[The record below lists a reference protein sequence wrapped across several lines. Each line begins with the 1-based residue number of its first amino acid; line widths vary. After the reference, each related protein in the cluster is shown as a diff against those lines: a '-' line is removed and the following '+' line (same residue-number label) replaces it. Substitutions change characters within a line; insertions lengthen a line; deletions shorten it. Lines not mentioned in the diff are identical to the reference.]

1 MITIFSDRNLSFPN
15 ELCTAYFLTKVLFAI
30 YLPVTR
36 ATRPAYVILL
46 HNHNNIPSWVQFVT
60 QDTLKF

>member
-1 MITIFSDRNLSFPN
+1 MLTFFSVRKLSFPN
-15 ELCTAYFLTKVLFAI
+15 CLCPPYFLTKVLFAI
-30 YLPVTR
+30 YVPAMR

-46 HNHNNIPSWVQFVT
+46 HNYNNIPSREKFIT

>member
-1 MITIFSDRNLSFPN
+1 MLTFFSVRNLSFPN
-15 ELCTAYFLTKVLFAI
+15 CLCPLYFLIKALFAI
-30 YLPVTR
+30 YVPVMR

-46 HNHNNIPSWVQFVT
+46 HNYNIPSRVKLIT